1 MQANLIRGSLTMN
14 HKEIYMMIRFSIRK
28 SILSLAVCSAMLCAN
43 HVAQAQYGNTQPVPQ
58 GAFQVCLDSS
68 YCSYNNGGDNSDGTY
83 PGSFTVATGAT
94 VTGSASELRKQQ
106 IGRAHV

>member
-68 YCSYNNGGDNSDGTY
+68 YCDWICIC
-83 PGSFTVATGAT
+83 
-94 VTGSASELRKQQ
+94 ELRKQQ
-106 IGRAHV
+106 WLHLGQLFLLPGIPELFRGNDNGQ